1 MLIQNLNKIVFIHGW
16 LFGSYIWKNIQECFP
31 NVSSSELV
39 SLPGYY
45 KSSTNEH
52 SRKVI
57 DDVLESSQ
65 KDDMII
71 AYSYT
76 AARILLSSE
85 LNKCDAT
92 VILINPFL
100 KPKTTTITTL
110 RDNLTEDFDSSIKK
124 FIFDCVKGN
133 NLAKK
138 NFIKLKNLFY
148 TNYIP
153 KKDSLIAELDEM
165 TNFDSSKF
173 KVNSRKNLVILLS
186 DSDEVCDTRII
197 NTLKHH
203 KMKIVSLK
211 NSPHYPFFDFKEICE
226 TIELL
231 YQKS

>member
-1 MLIQNLNKIVFIHGW
+1 MLIQNSNKIIFIHGW
-16 LFGSYIWKNIQECFP
+16 LFGPYIWKEIQGHFP

-45 KSSTNEH
+45 KSSTHEH
-52 SRKVI
+52 SHKVI
-57 DDVLESSQ
+57 DSILGSSK
-65 KDDMII
+65 KDDTII

-76 AARILLSSE
+76 AARILLSGE

-92 VILINPFL
+92 IILINPFL
-100 KPKTTTITTL
+100 KPKTRTITIL
-110 RDNLTEDFDSSIKK
+110 RDNLVEDFDNTVKK
-124 FIFDCVKGN
+124 FIYECVKGN

-148 TNYIP
+148 SNYIP

-165 TNFDSSKF
+165 ANFDLSKF
-173 KVNSRKNLVILLS
+173 KVDFRENLMILLS
-186 DSDEVCDTRII
+186 DSDEVCDTRIM

-203 KMKIVSLK
+203 KMKIVTLK
-211 NSPHYPFFDFKEICE
+211 NLPHYPFFDFKEICE

-231 YQKS
+231 

>member
-1 MLIQNLNKIVFIHGW
+1 MLIQNSNKIIFIHGW
-16 LFGSYIWKNIQECFP
+16 LFGSYIWREIQGHFP

-45 KSSTNEH
+45 KSSAHEH
-52 SRKVI
+52 SHKVI
-57 DDVLESSQ
+57 DSILGSSK
-65 KDDMII
+65 KDDTII

-85 LNKCDAT
+85 LNRCDAT
-92 VILINPFL
+92 IILINPFL
-100 KPKTTTITTL
+100 KPKTRTITIL
-110 RDNLTEDFDSSIKK
+110 RDNLVEDFDNTVKK
-124 FIFDCVKGN
+124 FIYECVKGN

-148 TNYIP
+148 SNYIP

-165 TNFDSSKF
+165 ANFDLSKF
-173 KVNSRKNLVILLS
+173 KVNFRENLMILLS
-186 DSDEVCDTRII
+186 DSDEVCDTRIM

-203 KMKIVSLK
+203 KMKIVTLK

-231 YQKS
+231 

>member
-1 MLIQNLNKIVFIHGW
+1 MLTQNLNKIIFIHGW
-16 LFGSYIWKNIQECFP
+16 LFGSYIWKEIQGRFP

-45 KSSTNEH
+45 KSSTHEH
-52 SRKVI
+52 SHKVI
-57 DDVLESSQ
+57 DSILGSSK

-71 AYSYT
+71 AYSFS

-92 VILINPFL
+92 IILINPFF
-100 KPKTTTITTL
+100 KPKTRTITIL
-110 RDNLTEDFDSSIKK
+110 RDNLVEDFDNTVKK
-124 FIFDCVKGN
+124 FIFECVKGN

-148 TNYIP
+148 SNYIP

-165 TNFDSSKF
+165 ANFDLSNF
-173 KVNSRKNLVILLS
+173 KVTFRENLVILLS
-186 DSDEVCDTRII
+186 DSDEVCDTRIM

-203 KMKIVSLK
+203 KMKIVTLK

-231 YQKS
+231 

>member
-1 MLIQNLNKIVFIHGW
+1 MLIQNSNKIIFIHGW
-16 LFGSYIWKNIQECFP
+16 LFGPYIWENIQGCFP

-39 SLPGYY
+39 FLPGYR
-45 KSSTNEH
+45 KSSTIEH
-52 SRKVI
+52 ARNVVDSI
-57 DDVLESSQ
+57 LGSSN
-65 KDDMII
+65 KDNIII

-92 VILINPFL
+92 IILINPFL
-100 KPKTTTITTL
+100 KPKNNTITMF
-110 RDNLTEDFDSSIKK
+110 RDNLMEDFDSGIKK
-124 FIFDCVKGN
+124 FIFECVKGN

-138 NFIKLKNLFY
+138 NFLKLKNLFY

-165 TNFDSSKF
+165 TNFDLSNF
-173 KVNSRKNLVILLS
+173 KVNTRENLVILLS
-186 DSDEVCDTRII
+186 DSDEVCDTRIM
-197 NTLKHH
+197 NTLKQN
-203 KMKIVSLK
+203 KMKMVTIK

-231 YQKS
+231 

>member
-1 MLIQNLNKIVFIHGW
+1 MLIQNSNKIIFIHGW
-16 LFGSYIWKNIQECFP
+16 LFGSYIWKEIQGRFP

-45 KSSTNEH
+45 KSSTHEH
-52 SRKVI
+52 SLKVI
-57 DDVLESSQ
+57 DSILGSSK
-65 KDDMII
+65 KDDTII

-76 AARILLSSE
+76 AARILLSSK

-92 VILINPFL
+92 IMLINPFL
-100 KPKTTTITTL
+100 KPKTRTITIL
-110 RDNLTEDFDSSIKK
+110 RDNLVEDFDNTVKK
-124 FIFDCVKGN
+124 FIFECVKGN

-165 TNFDSSKF
+165 ANFDLSKF
-173 KVNSRKNLVILLS
+173 KVNLRENLMILLS
-186 DSDEVCDTRII
+186 DSDEVCDTRIM

-203 KMKIVSLK
+203 KMKIVTLK

-231 YQKS
+231 

>member
-1 MLIQNLNKIVFIHGW
+1 MLIQNLDKIIFIHGW
-16 LFGSYIWKNIQECFP
+16 LFGSYIWREIQGHFP

-45 KSSTNEH
+45 KSSAHEH
-52 SRKVI
+52 SHKVI
-57 DDVLESSQ
+57 DSILGSSK
-65 KDDMII
+65 KDDTII

-85 LNKCDAT
+85 LNRCDAT
-92 VILINPFL
+92 IILINPFL
-100 KPKTTTITTL
+100 KPKTRTITIL
-110 RDNLTEDFDSSIKK
+110 RDNLVEDFDNTVKK
-124 FIFDCVKGN
+124 FIFECVKGN

-148 TNYIP
+148 SNYIP

-165 TNFDSSKF
+165 ANFDLSKF
-173 KVNSRKNLVILLS
+173 KVNFSENLMILLS
-186 DSDEVCDTRII
+186 DSDEVCDTRIMS
-197 NTLKHH
+197 TPKHH
-203 KMKIVSLK
+203 KMKIVTLK

-231 YQKS
+231 

>member
-1 MLIQNLNKIVFIHGW
+1 MLIQNSNKIIFIHGW
-16 LFGSYIWKNIQECFP
+16 LFGSYIWENIQGCFP

-39 SLPGYY
+39 SLPGYR
-45 KSSTNEH
+45 KSSTVEH
-52 SRKVI
+52 ARNVVDSI
-57 DDVLESSQ
+57 LGSSN
-65 KDDMII
+65 KDNIII

-92 VILINPFL
+92 IILINPFL
-100 KPKTTTITTL
+100 KPKNNTITMF
-110 RDNLTEDFDSSIKK
+110 RDNLMEDFDSGIKK
-124 FIFDCVKGN
+124 FIFECVKGN

-138 NFIKLKNLFY
+138 NFLKLKNLFY

-165 TNFDSSKF
+165 TNFDLSNF
-173 KVNSRKNLVILLS
+173 KVNTRENLVILLS
-186 DSDEVCDTRII
+186 DSDEVCDTRIM
-197 NTLKHH
+197 NTLKQN
-203 KMKIVSLK
+203 KMKMVTIK

-231 YQKS
+231 

>member
-1 MLIQNLNKIVFIHGW
+1 MLIQNSNKIIFIHGW
-16 LFGSYIWKNIQECFP
+16 LFGSYIWKEIQRRFP

-45 KSSTNEH
+45 KSSTHEH
-52 SRKVI
+52 SHKVI
-57 DDVLESSQ
+57 DSILGSSK
-65 KDDMII
+65 KDDTII

-92 VILINPFL
+92 IILINPFL
-100 KPKTTTITTL
+100 KPKTRTITIL
-110 RDNLTEDFDSSIKK
+110 RDNLVEDFDNTVKK
-124 FIFDCVKGN
+124 FIFECVKGN

-148 TNYIP
+148 SNYIP

-165 TNFDSSKF
+165 ANFDLSKF
-173 KVNSRKNLVILLS
+173 KVNFRENLMILLS
-186 DSDEVCDTRII
+186 DSDEVCDTRIMNI
-197 NTLKHH
+197 LKHH
-203 KMKIVSLK
+203 KMKIVTLK

-231 YQKS
+231 L

>member
-1 MLIQNLNKIVFIHGW
+1 MLIQNSNKIIFIHGW
-16 LFGSYIWKNIQECFP
+16 LFGSYIWREIQGHFP

-45 KSSTNEH
+45 KSSAHEH
-52 SRKVI
+52 SHKVI
-57 DDVLESSQ
+57 DSILGSSK

-92 VILINPFL
+92 IILINPFL
-100 KPKTTTITTL
+100 KPKTRTITIL
-110 RDNLTEDFDSSIKK
+110 RDNLVEDFDNTVKK
-124 FIFDCVKGN
+124 FIFECVKGN

-148 TNYIP
+148 SNYIP

-165 TNFDSSKF
+165 ANFDLSKF
-173 KVNSRKNLVILLS
+173 KVNFSENLMILLS
-186 DSDEVCDTRII
+186 DSDEVCDTRIMS
-197 NTLKHH
+197 TLKHH
-203 KMKIVSLK
+203 KMKIVTLK

-231 YQKS
+231 

>member
-1 MLIQNLNKIVFIHGW
+1 MLIQNSNKIIFIHGW
-16 LFGSYIWKNIQECFP
+16 LFGSYIWREIQGHFP

-45 KSSTNEH
+45 KSSAHEH
-52 SRKVI
+52 SHKVI
-57 DDVLESSQ
+57 DSILGSSK
-65 KDDMII
+65 KDDTII

-85 LNKCDAT
+85 LNRCDAT
-92 VILINPFL
+92 IILINPFL
-100 KPKTTTITTL
+100 KPKTRTITIL
-110 RDNLTEDFDSSIKK
+110 RDNLVEDFDNTVKK
-124 FIFDCVKGN
+124 FIFECVKGN

-148 TNYIP
+148 SNYIP

-165 TNFDSSKF
+165 ANFDLSKF
-173 KVNSRKNLVILLS
+173 KVNFSENLMILLS
-186 DSDEVCDTRII
+186 DSDEVCDTRIMS
-197 NTLKHH
+197 TLKPH
-203 KMKIVSLK
+203 KMMIVTLK

-231 YQKS
+231 

>member
-1 MLIQNLNKIVFIHGW
+1 MLIQNSNKIIFIHGW
-16 LFGSYIWKNIQECFP
+16 LFGSYIWREIQGHFP

-45 KSSTNEH
+45 KSSAHEH
-52 SRKVI
+52 SHKVI
-57 DDVLESSQ
+57 DSILGSSK
-65 KDDMII
+65 KDDTII

-85 LNKCDAT
+85 LNRCDAT
-92 VILINPFL
+92 IILINPFL
-100 KPKTTTITTL
+100 KPKTRTITIL
-110 RDNLTEDFDSSIKK
+110 RDNLVEDFDNTVRK
-124 FIFDCVKGN
+124 FIFECVKGN

-148 TNYIP
+148 SNYIP

-165 TNFDSSKF
+165 ANFDLSKF
-173 KVNSRKNLVILLS
+173 KVNFSENLMILLS
-186 DSDEVCDTRII
+186 DSDEVCDTRIMS
-197 NTLKHH
+197 TLKHH
-203 KMKIVSLK
+203 KMKIVTLK

-231 YQKS
+231 

>member
-1 MLIQNLNKIVFIHGW
+1 MLIQNSNKLIFIHGW
-16 LFGSYIWKNIQECFP
+16 LFGSYIWKEIQGRFP

-45 KSSTNEH
+45 KSSTHEH
-52 SRKVI
+52 SHKVI
-57 DDVLESSQ
+57 DSILGSSK
-65 KDDMII
+65 KDDTII

-85 LNKCDAT
+85 LNKCDARI
-92 VILINPFL
+92 ILINPFL
-100 KPKTTTITTL
+100 KPKTRTITIL
-110 RDNLTEDFDSSIKK
+110 RDNLVEDFDNTVKK
-124 FIFDCVKGN
+124 FIFECVKGN

-148 TNYIP
+148 SNYIP

-165 TNFDSSKF
+165 ANFDLSKF
-173 KVNSRKNLVILLS
+173 KVNFRENLVILMS
-186 DSDEVCDTRII
+186 DSDEVCDTRIM

-203 KMKIVSLK
+203 KMKIVTLK

-231 YQKS
+231 

>member
-1 MLIQNLNKIVFIHGW
+1 M
-16 LFGSYIWKNIQECFP
+16 GSSN
-31 NVSSSELV
+31 
-39 SLPGYY
+39 
-45 KSSTNEH
+45 
-52 SRKVI
+52 
-57 DDVLESSQ
+57 

-100 KPKTTTITTL
+100 KPKTSTITTL

-165 TNFDSSKF
+165 TNFDLSNF
-173 KVNSRKNLVILLS
+173 KVNTRENLVILLS
-186 DSDEVCDTRII
+186 DSDEVCDTRIM
-197 NTLKHH
+197 NTLKQN
-203 KMKIVSLK
+203 KMKMVTIK
-211 NSPHYPFFDFKEICE
+211 NSPHYPFFDFK
-226 TIELL
+226 
-231 YQKS
+231 

>member
-1 MLIQNLNKIVFIHGW
+1 MLIQNSNKIIFIHGW
-16 LFGSYIWKNIQECFP
+16 LFGSYIWKNIQGRFP

-45 KSSTNEH
+45 KSSTHEH
-52 SRKVI
+52 SHKVI
-57 DDVLESSQ
+57 DSILGSSK
-65 KDDMII
+65 KDDTII

-92 VILINPFL
+92 IILINPFL
-100 KPKTTTITTL
+100 KPKNSTITML
-110 RDNLTEDFDSSIKK
+110 RDNLVEDFDSTIKK
-124 FIFDCVKGN
+124 FIFECVKGN

-138 NFIKLKNLFY
+138 NFMKLKNLFY

-153 KKDSLIAELDEM
+153 KKDSLITELDEM
-165 TNFDSSKF
+165 ANFDLSKF
-173 KVNSRKNLVILLS
+173 KVNYRENLVILLS
-186 DSDEVCDTRII
+186 DSDEVCDTRIM

-203 KMKIVSLK
+203 KMKIVTLK

-231 YQKS
+231 

>member
-1 MLIQNLNKIVFIHGW
+1 MLIQNSNKIIFIHGW
-16 LFGSYIWKNIQECFP
+16 LFGSYIWREIQGHFP

-45 KSSTNEH
+45 KSSAHEH
-52 SRKVI
+52 SHKVI
-57 DDVLESSQ
+57 DSILGSSK
-65 KDDMII
+65 KDDTII

-85 LNKCDAT
+85 LNRCDAT
-92 VILINPFL
+92 IILINPFL
-100 KPKTTTITTL
+100 KPKTRTITIL
-110 RDNLTEDFDSSIKK
+110 RDNLVEDFDNTVKK
-124 FIFDCVKGN
+124 FIFECVKGN

-148 TNYIP
+148 SNYIP

-165 TNFDSSKF
+165 ANFDLSKF
-173 KVNSRKNLVILLS
+173 KVNFSENLMILLS
-186 DSDEVCDTRII
+186 DSDEVCDTRIM

-203 KMKIVSLK
+203 KMKIVTLK

-231 YQKS
+231 

>member
-1 MLIQNLNKIVFIHGW
+1 MLIQNSNKIIFIHGW
-16 LFGSYIWKNIQECFP
+16 LFGSYIWREIQGHFP

-45 KSSTNEH
+45 KSSAHEH
-52 SRKVI
+52 SHKVI
-57 DDVLESSQ
+57 DSILGSSK
-65 KDDMII
+65 KDDTII

-85 LNKCDAT
+85 LNRCDAT
-92 VILINPFL
+92 IILINPFL
-100 KPKTTTITTL
+100 KPKTRTITIL
-110 RDNLTEDFDSSIKK
+110 RDNLVEDFDNTVKK
-124 FIFDCVKGN
+124 FIFECVKGN

-153 KKDSLIAELDEM
+153 KKDSLIAELEEM
-165 TNFDSSKF
+165 ANFDLSKF
-173 KVNSRKNLVILLS
+173 KVNFSENLMILLS
-186 DSDEVCDTRII
+186 DSDEVCDTRIMS
-197 NTLKHH
+197 TLKHH
-203 KMKIVSLK
+203 KMKIVTLK

-231 YQKS
+231 

>member
-1 MLIQNLNKIVFIHGW
+1 MLIQNLNKIIFIHGW
-16 LFGSYIWKNIQECFP
+16 LFGSYIWKNIQGCFP
-31 NVSSSELV
+31 NVSSSKLV
-39 SLPGYY
+39 SLPGYH

-57 DDVLESSQ
+57 DSILGSSK

-92 VILINPFL
+92 IILINPFL
-100 KPKTTTITTL
+100 KPKTSTTTIF
-110 RDNLTEDFDSSIKK
+110 RDNLIKDFDNSVKK
-124 FIFDCVKGN
+124 FIFECVKGN

-165 TNFDSSKF
+165 ANFDLSKF
-173 KVNSRKNLVILLS
+173 KVNFRENLVILMS
-186 DSDEVCDTRII
+186 DSDEVCDTRFID
-197 NTLKHH
+197 TLKHH
-203 KMKIVSLK
+203 KMKIVPLK
-211 NSPHYPFFDFKEICE
+211 NSPHYPFFDLKEICE

-231 YQKS
+231 

>member
-1 MLIQNLNKIVFIHGW
+1 MLIQNSNKIIFIHGW
-16 LFGSYIWKNIQECFP
+16 LFGSYIWKEIQGRFP

-45 KSSTNEH
+45 KSSTHEH
-52 SRKVI
+52 SLKVI
-57 DDVLESSQ
+57 DSILGSSK
-65 KDDMII
+65 KDDTII

-76 AARILLSSE
+76 AARILLSGE

-92 VILINPFL
+92 IILINPFL
-100 KPKTTTITTL
+100 KPKTRTITIL
-110 RDNLTEDFDSSIKK
+110 RDNLVEDFDNTVKK
-124 FIFDCVKGN
+124 FIYECVKGN

-148 TNYIP
+148 SNYIP

-165 TNFDSSKF
+165 ANFDLSKF
-173 KVNSRKNLVILLS
+173 KVNSRENLRILLS
-186 DSDEVCDTRII
+186 DSDEVCDTRIM
-197 NTLKHH
+197 NTLKHN
-203 KMKIVSLK
+203 KMKIATLK

-231 YQKS
+231 

>member
-1 MLIQNLNKIVFIHGW
+1 MFIHGW

-100 KPKTTTITTL
+100 KPKTTTTT
-110 RDNLTEDFDSSIKK
+110 DLTTAPRRALPRPERSA
-124 FIFDCVKGN
+124 
-133 NLAKK
+133 LAQVAA
-138 NFIKLKNLFY
+138 LA
-148 TNYIP
+148 P
-153 KKDSLIAELDEM
+153 P
-165 TNFDSSKF
+165 
-173 KVNSRKNLVILLS
+173 SRQ
-186 DSDEVCDTRII
+186 TR
-197 NTLKHH
+197 T
-203 KMKIVSLK
+203 
-211 NSPHYPFFDFKEICE
+211 
-226 TIELL
+226 
-231 YQKS
+231 

>member
-76 AARILLSSE
+76 AARVLLSSE

-100 KPKTTTITTL
+100 KPKTSTITTL

-165 TNFDSSKF
+165 ANFDLSKF
-173 KVNSRKNLVILLS
+173 EVKFKENLVILLS
-186 DSDEVCDTRII
+186 DSDEVCDPRII
-197 NTLKHH
+197 NTFKHH
-203 KMKIVSLK
+203 KMKIATLK

-226 TIELL
+226 NIELL
-231 YQKS
+231 E

>member
-1 MLIQNLNKIVFIHGW
+1 MLIQNSNKIIFIHGW
-16 LFGSYIWKNIQECFP
+16 LFGSYIWREIQGHFP

-45 KSSTNEH
+45 KSSAHEH
-52 SRKVI
+52 SHKVI
-57 DDVLESSQ
+57 DSILGSSK
-65 KDDMII
+65 KDDTII

-85 LNKCDAT
+85 LNRCDAT
-92 VILINPFL
+92 IILINPFL
-100 KPKTTTITTL
+100 KPKTRTITIL
-110 RDNLTEDFDSSIKK
+110 RDNLVEDFDNTVKK
-124 FIFDCVKGN
+124 FIFECVKGN

-148 TNYIP
+148 SNYIP

-165 TNFDSSKF
+165 ANFDLSKF
-173 KVNSRKNLVILLS
+173 KVNFRENLVILMS
-186 DSDEVCDTRII
+186 DSDEVCDTRIMS
-197 NTLKHH
+197 TLKHH
-203 KMKIVSLK
+203 KMKIVTLK

-231 YQKS
+231 

>member
-1 MLIQNLNKIVFIHGW
+1 MLIQNSNKIIFIHGW
-16 LFGSYIWKNIQECFP
+16 LFGSYIWENIQGCFP

-39 SLPGYY
+39 SLPGYR
-45 KSSTNEH
+45 KSSTVEH
-52 SRKVI
+52 ARNVVDSI
-57 DDVLESSQ
+57 LGSSN
-65 KDDMII
+65 KDNIII

-92 VILINPFL
+92 IILINPFL
-100 KPKTTTITTL
+100 KPKNNTVTMF
-110 RDNLTEDFDSSIKK
+110 RDNLLEDFDSGIKK
-124 FIFDCVKGN
+124 FIFECVKGN

-138 NFIKLKNLFY
+138 NFLKLKNLFY

-165 TNFDSSKF
+165 TNFDLSNF
-173 KVNSRKNLVILLS
+173 KVNTRENLVILLS
-186 DSDEVCDTRII
+186 DSDEVCDTRIM
-197 NTLKHH
+197 NTLKQN
-203 KMKIVSLK
+203 KMKMVTIK

-231 YQKS
+231 